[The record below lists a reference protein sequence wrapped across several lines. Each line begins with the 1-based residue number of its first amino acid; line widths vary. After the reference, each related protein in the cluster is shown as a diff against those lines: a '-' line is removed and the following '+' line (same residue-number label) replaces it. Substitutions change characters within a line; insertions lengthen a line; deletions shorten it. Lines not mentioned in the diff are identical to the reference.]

1 MQAYPNHRPVDFT
14 DVTTSI
20 VIIPVVELGIS
31 TIRRGIDKIL
41 NLVCLAVCST
51 GSHIVPP
58 VLVHARNISSADPQ
72 QVVILKGEG
81 AARTQ
86 QHTAKSTIIV
96 VVVIGFP
103 ELVGQAAD

>member
-1 MQAYPNHRPVDFT
+1 
-14 DVTTSI
+14 
-20 VIIPVVELGIS
+20 
-31 TIRRGIDKIL
+31 
-41 NLVCLAVCST
+41 
-51 GSHIVPP
+51 
-58 VLVHARNISSADPQ
+58 VLVHARNISPADPQ